1 MNVLLEL
8 ANGLG
13 TEGVGDGLALAGVL
27 GTVTG
32 VEQTTA
38 NRDEG
43 IVEVA
48 RDC

>member
-1 MNVLLEL
+1 L

-13 TEGVGDGLALAGVL
+13 TEGVGDSLALAGVL

-38 NRDEG
+38 DRNEG
-43 IVEVA
+43 IVEVTGY
-48 RDC
+48 C